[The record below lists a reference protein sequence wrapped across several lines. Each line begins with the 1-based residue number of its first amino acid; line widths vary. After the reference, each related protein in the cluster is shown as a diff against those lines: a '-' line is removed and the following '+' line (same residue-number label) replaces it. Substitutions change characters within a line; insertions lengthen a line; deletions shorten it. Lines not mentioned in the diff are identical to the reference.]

1 MSSGHDHGVVFAC
14 DAVDVWICLLF
25 VFSFA
30 VVAVRVAIA
39 VWIMIPGS
47 LCAVLHHCN
56 LLSSTPWLKVSSVSC
71 LVGIVDCTVWMH
83 RYNCT
88 WAPSPSF
95 VCAADYH
102 PCLLHNLS

>member
-39 VWIMIPGS
+39 VWIMIP
-47 LCAVLHHCN
+47 
-56 LLSSTPWLKVSSVSC
+56 
-71 LVGIVDCTVWMH
+71 
-83 RYNCT
+83 
-88 WAPSPSF
+88 
-95 VCAADYH
+95 
-102 PCLLHNLS
+102 